1 MVRNVHEKRAERQ
14 LLLIL
19 LPSLALLLAF
29 VIYPALYS
37 VYLSFTNE
45 ALTGAAALRP
55 RFVGI
60 RNYARLLN
68 DAKFWN
74 SLLVTFFFVLGSAVI
89 GQFVLGLVSAIALR
103 RNIRFRQIFS
113 SIILLPNAAPE
124 VVAGFMWISMLAG
137 GEQATLSRIVS
148 FFGVTP
154 ADWLQVFPL
163 SMIIIVNTWRGIAT
177 AMILLTAG
185 LSTIPTEIYEAA
197 RMDGATPSQMFR
209 RITLPLMMPTILLYM
224 LISAVST
231 IAVFGLVYALTRGGP
246 GGATELVSIYIYN
259 QSFTAFQLG
268 YGAAVAVVV
277 LLISLDPRHWLCP
290 GHEGECLTWLR
301 SLPPKTRKRPLRSAC
316 LRNVVADLDLLR
328 RAFLLGAA
336 CLARWKR
343 AAVPALAGAVDVRQ
357 LHARL
362 HQGRWREMALQFAV
376 RGRQRDRAGD
386 GAGGARRLCAVA
398 DPGLVEAAFPLCDP
412 AHPRA
417 AADGTRRAALQGP
430 ADTEQCR
437 RRRASARSSASMRA
451 ADHALDRLY
460 RRLSRLD
467 PGACRRCSCRSRCG
481 S

>member
-1 MVRNVHEKRAERQ
+1 MARNSHEKRTERQ
-14 LLLIL
+14 LLLVL
-19 LPSLALLLAF
+19 LPSLVLLLAF

-60 RNYARLLN
+60 RNYTRLLN

-74 SLLVTFFFVLGSAVI
+74 SLFVTFVFVMGSAVI
-89 GQFVLGLVSAIALR
+89 GQFVLGLISAMALR
-103 RNIRFRQIFS
+103 RPIRFRQFFS

-137 GEQATLSRIVS
+137 GEHATLSRIVA
-148 FFGVTP
+148 FFGVNP
-154 ADWLQVFPL
+154 ADWLNAFPL

-185 LSTIPTEIYEAA
+185 LSTIPSEIYEAA

-246 GGATELVSIYIYN
+246 GGATEVVSIYIYN

-277 LLISLDPRHWLCP
+277 LLISLIL
-290 GHEGECLTWLR
+290 GIGY
-301 SLPPKTRKRPLRSAC
+301 
-316 LRNVVADLDLLR
+316 V
-328 RAFLLGAA
+328 RAM
-336 CLARWKR
+336 K
-343 AAVPALAGAVDVRQ
+343 
-357 LHARL
+357 
-362 HQGRWREMALQFAV
+362 
-376 RGRQRDRAGD
+376 
-386 GAGGARRLCAVA
+386 
-398 DPGLVEAAFPLCDP
+398 VEV
-412 AHPRA
+412 
-417 AADGTRRAALQGP
+417 
-430 ADTEQCR
+430 
-437 RRRASARSSASMRA
+437 
-451 ADHALDRLY
+451 
-460 RRLSRLD
+460 
-467 PGACRRCSCRSRCG
+467 
-481 S
+481 